1 MKFKRIDFEDKNAQ
15 RVYDNYIKS
24 LRNVLNPILD
34 EDRQEVLME
43 FNSHIYEYIQNN
55 KSKSELNELLNAIDK
70 LGSPEE
76 VLKPLIADKLL
87 EKATKSF
94 NPIHIFKALSLNIA
108 NGVSYIIFFLLYLF
122 LGTFV
127 FLIFAKLFN
136 SNTGM
141 FFKEGEFKALG
152 LIDETSGY
160 QEVLG
165 YWFIPVMILAT
176 VFFYFIITLVLKIK
190 NSLTKKL
197 QS

>member
-1 MKFKRIDFEDKNAQ
+1 MKFKKIEFEDKNAQ
-15 RVYDNYIKS
+15 RVYDNFIKN
-24 LRNVLNPILD
+24 LRNILKPILD

-43 FNSHIYEYIQNN
+43 FNSHIYERIQNN

-76 VLKPLIADKLL
+76 VLKPLIADKLM

-94 NPIHIFKALSLNIA
+94 NPIHIFKALLLNIA
-108 NGVSYIIFFLLYLF
+108 NGVSYIIFSLLYLS

-136 SNTGM
+136 SNVGM
-141 FFKEGEFKALG
+141 YFKEGKFQVLG
-152 LIDETSGY
+152 LVIETSDY
-160 QEVLG
+160 KEVLG

-176 VFFYFIITLVLKIK
+176 VILYFIITLLLKLK
-190 NSLTKKL
+190 NSLTKKK
-197 QS
+197 

>member
-24 LRNVLNPILD
+24 LRNVLKPILD

-43 FNSHIYEYIQNN
+43 FNSHIYECIQNN

-94 NPIHIFKALSLNIA
+94 NPIHILKALSLNIA
-108 NGVSYIIFFLLYLF
+108 NGVSYIIFFLLYLS
-122 LGTFV
+122 LGFFV
-127 FLIFAKLFN
+127 FFIFAKLFN
-136 SNTGM
+136 SNVGM
-141 FFKEGEFKALG
+141 YFKEGEFKVLG
-152 LIDETSGY
+152 LVNETSAY

-176 VFFYFIITLVLKIK
+176 VILYFIITLLLKLK
-190 NSLTKKL
+190 NSLTKK
-197 QS
+197 

>member
-15 RVYDNYIKS
+15 RVYDNYIKN
-24 LRNVLNPILD
+24 LRNVLKPILD

-55 KSKSELNELLNAIDK
+55 KSKSELYELLNAIDK
-70 LGSPEE
+70 LGSPEK

-108 NGVSYIIFFLLYLF
+108 NGVSYIIFFFLYLS
-122 LGTFV
+122 LGSFV
-127 FLIFAKLFN
+127 FFIFAKLFN
-136 SNTGM
+136 SNVGM
-141 FFKEGEFKALG
+141 YFKEGKFQNLG
-152 LIDETSGY
+152 LVKETSDY

-165 YWFIPVMILAT
+165 NWFIPVMILAT
-176 VFFYFIITLVLKIK
+176 VIFYFIITLLLKLK
-190 NSLTKKL
+190 KTLTKK
-197 QS
+197 

>member
-24 LRNVLNPILD
+24 LRNVLKPILD

-108 NGVSYIIFFLLYLF
+108 NGVSYIIFFLLYLS
-122 LGTFV
+122 LGFFV
-127 FLIFAKLFN
+127 FFIFAKLFN
-136 SNTGM
+136 SNVGM
-141 FFKEGEFKALG
+141 YFKEGEFKVLG
-152 LIDETSGY
+152 LVKETSDY

-176 VFFYFIITLVLKIK
+176 VILYFIITLLLKLK
-190 NSLTKKL
+190 NSLTKK
-197 QS
+197 

>member
-1 MKFKRIDFEDKNAQ
+1 MKYKRIDFEDKNAQ

-24 LRNVLNPILD
+24 IKNVLKPILD
-34 EDRQEVLME
+34 KDRQEVLME

-108 NGVSYIIFFLLYLF
+108 NGVSYIIFLLLYLS
-122 LGTFV
+122 LGSFV
-127 FLIFAKLFN
+127 FLIFAKI
-136 SNTGM
+136 SDSTVGVY
-141 FFKEGEFKALG
+141 FKEGEFQVLG
-152 LIDETSGY
+152 PVKDASGY
-160 QEVLG
+160 QDVLG
-165 YWFIPVMILAT
+165 YWFIPVMILAIVT
-176 VFFYFIITLVLKIK
+176 LYFLITLLLKLK

>member
-15 RVYDNYIKS
+15 RVYDNYIKN
-24 LRNVLNPILD
+24 LRNVLKPILD

-94 NPIHIFKALSLNIA
+94 NPIHIFKALSLNIT
-108 NGVSYIIFFLLYLF
+108 NGVSYIIFFLLYLS
-122 LGTFV
+122 LGSFV
-127 FLIFAKLFN
+127 FFIFAKLFN
-136 SNTGM
+136 NNVGM
-141 FFKEGEFKALG
+141 YFKEGEFKVLG
-152 LIDETSGY
+152 LVNETSDY

-176 VFFYFIITLVLKIK
+176 VILYFIITLLLKSK
-190 NSLTKKL
+190 NLLIKKL
-197 QS
+197 QL